1 MLIYLGKRH
10 MYVILIK
17 GKESMK
23 SKESKVGSIWE
34 GLEREKK
41 MERNDVIKL

>member
-1 MLIYLGKRH
+1 
-10 MYVILIK
+10 MYVLLIK

-34 GLEREKK
+34 GLQREKK
-41 MERNDVIKL
+41 ERNDVIKL